1 MKIKRYLI
9 CLVVTYTTNVMA
21 MPFTW
26 IFSEINPDTTC
37 SKVIEAAEKPNS
49 SPNDCGQFFPV
60 THVHRKKFEETC
72 RKIMWEHIQK
82 KSPDSLENCKTQI
95 SMIQEIK
102 QSEDDKALEQ
112 IITTTSAPI
121 LPVAIPNLVS
131 SAMVECNDP
140 KEDYACTIY
149 DADLQQSLSVFQQVA
164 GQLPLNNFSVDTFE
178 NPKYSPSSC
187 KCLEK
192 KLAADYESQHKNLS
206 HRVLSLEIDKEKKKL
221 NDIIFNAAGKKFIN
235 DFSSN
240 MEDVRYYLTNNVK
253 ALHQDPKRATA
264 LQCTN
269 VNDYKEAMKSE
280 CALNDIDPA
289 KRDRRIESFMG
300 VFGDFIDK
308 PTLEGKF
315 KSLEEDILNTT
326 TEVSKTR
333 RSYDILRL
341 GIVKSNPQV
350 KFIDEITDFILEDPE
365 LARELNLKISFGEQ
379 PGHAIYEL
387 IRDEKSPATQRLI
400 KKVTDKNL
408 GLNIFAKNRT
418 FYNNLNIASKTGIET
433 DFADMV
439 RDAYKIAVEQYPGFK
454 AIFKDPDLF
463 RKITDMKGSRSLIE
477 KLEGNPSL
485 LGNYYENNCEKI
497 KEQFVQSVCAPENG
511 LIQKIS
517 PDDLNKYLTFTK
529 KDVDSTLKDTI
540 LCRMINSRA
549 KGDQFI
555 KLIDPNTNINLSD
568 YLDRKSKPD
577 QKRTSGYANFIK
589 SIDNGNSAV
598 TKYIERISSIGEK
611 ERISSPEIASLANIP
626 KAAITPSS
634 ALGKQSTVLSDKN
647 EENIL
652 SKSQSSNVNAMAAN
666 TYITPSAS
674 LSSPSPIKK
683 TTKNNK
689 ALLRDFLADES
700 NKAEVE
706 KLLSNTSDE
715 DLKELL
721 RLKDEIAKDKERM
734 NELVRETE
742 RMKVKNLEQ
751 NLESLEK
758 EINTPVKVASQS
770 ADNSYEAPVFQGGS
784 LSGSMVSKTGTM
796 DNRDASHFSE
806 SSSGQATTSKGSS
819 SSAAQITRS
828 PASRADLGA
837 VKETSRGAIIIESK
851 MVRVNDKE
859 FGQEDLSKEVIS
871 YVTQTDLDV
880 QTLKRLK
887 ETGVVLKF
895 KVLKDGV
902 EIQQEMKVQYS
913 SLTAEAK
920 SILDKKIANQEK
932 SQEYQRVKRAHSF
945 AALKLILG
953 LKTQEQIN

>member
-1 MKIKRYLI
+1 MKIMRYLI
-9 CLVVTYTTNVMA
+9 CLVLIYSNQSMA

-37 SKVIEAAEKPNS
+37 SNVIKAAEKPNP
-49 SPNDCGQFFPV
+49 SPNDCENFFPQ
-60 THVHRKKFEETC
+60 THVHQKKFAETC
-72 RKIMWEHIQK
+72 RKIMWEHIENK
-82 KSPDSLENCKTQI
+82 NSGSLENCKTQL

-112 IITTTSAPI
+112 IITTSSTPI

-131 SAMVECNDP
+131 SAMVDCNDS
-140 KEDYACTIY
+140 KEELACTIY
-149 DADLQQSLSVFQQVA
+149 DADLQQSLSIFQQVA
-164 GQLPLNNFSVDTFE
+164 GELPINKFSVDTYE
-178 NPKYSPSSC
+178 NPKYSPFSC

-192 KLAADYESQHKNLS
+192 KLAADYASQHQNLS
-206 HRVLSLEIDKEKKKL
+206 YRVLNLEMDKEEKKL

-253 ALHQDPKRATA
+253 ALHNDPERATA

-269 VNDYKEAMKSE
+269 VEEYKEAMKSV
-280 CALNDIDPA
+280 CAMNDIDPA
-289 KRDRRIESFMG
+289 KRDQRIESFMG

-308 PTLEGKF
+308 PSLEGKF
-315 KSLEEDILNTT
+315 KSLEDDILNSTS
-326 TEVSKTR
+326 EASKTR

-365 LARELNLKISFGEQ
+365 LTRELDLKLSSGEQ

-387 IRDEKSPATQRLI
+387 IREENSPATQRLI
-400 KKVTDKNL
+400 KKITEKNL
-408 GLNIFAKNRT
+408 GLNLFSKNRT
-418 FYNNLNIASKTGIET
+418 FYNNLKIASKTRIET

-439 RDAYKIAVEQYPGFK
+439 RDAYKVAIEQYPGFK
-454 AIFKDPDLF
+454 AVFKDPVLF
-463 RKITDMKGSRSLIE
+463 RKITDMKGPQRSLIE
-477 KLEGNPSL
+477 KLERNPSL
-485 LGNYYENNCEKI
+485 LGNYYENNCNQI
-497 KEQFVQSVCAPENG
+497 KEQFVQSICAPENG
-511 LIQKIS
+511 LISKIS
-517 PDDLNKYLTFTK
+517 PEDLNKYLTFTK
-529 KDVDSTLKDTI
+529 EDVDSTLKDTI

-549 KGDQFI
+549 KDTQFM
-555 KLIDPNTNINLSD
+555 KLIDPNVNLNLSD

-577 QKRTSGYANFIK
+577 QRRTSGYANFIK

-611 ERISSPEIASLANIP
+611 ERVSSPEIASLANIP
-626 KAAITPSS
+626 KEMISTPSVSGKKS
-634 ALGKQSTVLSDKN
+634 AVLSDKN
-647 EENIL
+647 EDSIL
-652 SKSQSSNVNAMAAN
+652 SKSPTANANAMATNA
-666 TYITPSAS
+666 YIPAASLPSAS
-674 LSSPSPIKK
+674 PAKKPS
-683 TTKNNK
+683 KNNK

-700 NKAEVE
+700 NKDQVD

-758 EINTPVKVASQS
+758 EINTPAKVASQS
-770 ADNSYEAPVFQGGS
+770 MDNNYDTPVFQGGS
-784 LSGSMVSKTGTM
+784 LSGSMVSKIGSV
-796 DNRDASHFSE
+796 DNRDVSHFSD
-806 SSSGQATTSKGSS
+806 SSYGQPSTSKGSS
-819 SSAAQITRS
+819 TSAAQVTRS
-828 PASRADLGA
+828 PASRPDSGS
-837 VKETSRGAIIIESK
+837 VKESQRGAIIIESK
-851 MVRVNDKE
+851 MVRVNDRE

-902 EIQQEMKVQYS
+902 EVQQEMKVQYS
-913 SLTAEAK
+913 SLTAEAR

-932 SQEYQRVKRAHSF
+932 AQEYERVKRAHSF

-953 LKTQEQIN
+953 LKTQQQIN

>member
-1 MKIKRYLI
+1 ML
-9 CLVVTYTTNVMA
+9 
-21 MPFTW
+21 
-26 IFSEINPDTTC
+26 
-37 SKVIEAAEKPNS
+37 
-49 SPNDCGQFFPV
+49 
-60 THVHRKKFEETC
+60 
-72 RKIMWEHIQK
+72 
-82 KSPDSLENCKTQI
+82 
-95 SMIQEIK
+95 
-102 QSEDDKALEQ
+102 
-112 IITTTSAPI
+112 
-121 LPVAIPNLVS
+121 
-131 SAMVECNDP
+131 
-140 KEDYACTIY
+140 
-149 DADLQQSLSVFQQVA
+149 
-164 GQLPLNNFSVDTFE
+164 
-178 NPKYSPSSC
+178 
-187 KCLEK
+187 
-192 KLAADYESQHKNLS
+192 
-206 HRVLSLEIDKEKKKL
+206 
-221 NDIIFNAAGKKFIN
+221 
-235 DFSSN
+235 
-240 MEDVRYYLTNNVK
+240 
-253 ALHQDPKRATA
+253 
-264 LQCTN
+264 
-269 VNDYKEAMKSE
+269 
-280 CALNDIDPA
+280 
-289 KRDRRIESFMG
+289 
-300 VFGDFIDK
+300 
-308 PTLEGKF
+308 
-315 KSLEEDILNTT
+315 
-326 TEVSKTR
+326 
-333 RSYDILRL
+333 
-341 GIVKSNPQV
+341 
-350 KFIDEITDFILEDPE
+350 
-365 LARELNLKISFGEQ
+365 
-379 PGHAIYEL
+379 
-387 IRDEKSPATQRLI
+387 
-400 KKVTDKNL
+400 
-408 GLNIFAKNRT
+408 
-418 FYNNLNIASKTGIET
+418 
-433 DFADMV
+433 
-439 RDAYKIAVEQYPGFK
+439 AYKIALEQYPGFK

-674 LSSPSPIKK
+674 LSSPSSIKK
-683 TTKNNK
+683 TMKNNK

-806 SSSGQATTSKGSS
+806 STTGQATTSKGSS